1 MRDRSAMISRHSRD
15 RGLLSGTLCCPARY
29 RMTGTPVTPL
39 RAITPLNNFGGAVLL
54 WSIAC
59 QFTLSSKV
67 EVANLVICRSGVP
80 HPPLR
85 IGKEFP
91 HGIFGVRKRIF
102 EDIAGLRIQT
112 ADHVRVLGRIPEL
125 VILSDVQS
133 VGSGIRTGQL
143 VFDELF
149 CLRIEMGKFSD
160 VIFGKPDGS
169 IGVHLNAPIENVL
182 FRTAGWRSP
191 FLHVAGF

>member
-29 RMTGTPVTPL
+29 QITGTPVTPL

-80 HPPLR
+80 HPPLG

-102 EDIAGLRIQT
+102 ENLASLRIET

-125 VILSDVQS
+125 VILSNVQS
-133 VGSGIRTGQL
+133 VGCGVRTGQL
-143 VFDELF
+143 VFHELF
-149 CLRIEMGKFSD
+149 RLRIEMGKFSD

-169 IGVHLNAPIENVL
+169 LGVHLDPQLETVL
-182 FRTAGWRSP
+182 FRAAGW
-191 FLHVAGF
+191 GC